1 MQILVNMLSNA
12 IKYTKKGAILII
24 IDWQPTWMFKN
35 KPEGVIK
42 FTVSDSGCGIPKNK
56 RKDIFKF
63 LDFSRLK
70 IDANEEANINSFTTK
85 LAGTGLG
92 ISQKIA
98 MQLKSKIEFTSI
110 VGTGSKFH
118 FKLETSTVR
127 KSPIFSQFS
136 SSYSERKKEQK
147 NKSSISDMN
156 LHRTIVRVDSKLLEV
171 SPHTKRRSLSIDD
184 GNANYEKSSWHKRGA
199 FNLVDIDQVSNV
211 EVGDAN
217 ENIKEKLD
225 RENLF
230 LNKYSRIRQRRDSND
245 SSKSLKVADEEAEPH
260 KIPYFV
266 GRASHES
273 SGANT
278 SG

>member
-1 MQILVNMLSNA
+1 M
-12 IKYTKKGAILII
+12 
-24 IDWQPTWMFKN
+24 
-35 KPEGVIK
+35 
-42 FTVSDSGCGIPKNK
+42 
-56 RKDIFKF
+56 
-63 LDFSRLK
+63 
-70 IDANEEANINSFTTK
+70 
-85 LAGTGLG
+85 
-92 ISQKIA
+92 
-98 MQLKSKIEFTSI
+98 
-110 VGTGSKFH
+110 
-118 FKLETSTVR
+118 
-127 KSPIFSQFS
+127 
-136 SSYSERKKEQK
+136 
-147 NKSSISDMN
+147 
-156 LHRTIVRVDSKLLEV
+156 
-171 SPHTKRRSLSIDD
+171 
-184 GNANYEKSSWHKRGA
+184 
-199 FNLVDIDQVSNV
+199 DIDQVSNV